1 MMPLSYL
8 FTVDE
13 LVVEEEEGPL
23 LVPAA
28 AVDLVHV
35 AVVDQL
41 RANFSYVSALRT
53 CVTSLL
59 SCINILICALPSPYS
74 V

>member
-1 MMPLSYL
+1 MRPLSYL

-41 RANFSYVSALRT
+41 RAHFSHVSALRT

-59 SCINILICALPSPYS
+59 SWFNAVS
-74 V
+74 

>member
-1 MMPLSYL
+1 MSLSYL

-13 LVVEEEEGPL
+13 LMVEEEEGSL

-28 AVDLVHV
+28 VVDLVHV
-35 AVVDQL
+35 SVVNQL
-41 RANFSYVSALRT
+41 RAHFSHVSALRT

-59 SCINILICALPSPYS
+59 SWFNAVS
-74 V
+74 